1 MVRGKKQA
9 VSSKP
14 QTTKKGQ
21 SRGNAHASPA
31 LPTGGPPDKSVTL
44 VSIASCSACGKVVGD
59 DTQALQCDRCLSA
72 DSWKC
77 AECLDLSGDMYERLM
92 SSDLVSIRWFCDGCD
107 KLV

>member
-1 MVRGKKQA
+1 MVRGEKQA

-31 LPTGGPPDKSVTL
+31 LPTGGPPDKSVML